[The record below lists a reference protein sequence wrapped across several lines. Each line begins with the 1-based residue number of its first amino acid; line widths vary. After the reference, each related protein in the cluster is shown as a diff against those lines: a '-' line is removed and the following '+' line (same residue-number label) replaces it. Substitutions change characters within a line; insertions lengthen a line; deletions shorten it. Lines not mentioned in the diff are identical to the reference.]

1 MFLKNLLV
9 FNFSIKCF
17 FKSLLLQTKKCNF
30 VVSFFLGGGG
40 GRGGKFTSQPG
51 HHSRFATTTNFSK
64 TLKFTFTETLNSLT
78 TKTRKVQI

>member
-1 MFLKNLLV
+1 MFFQIAPVTNKEMQ
-9 FNFSIKCF
+9 FCCF
-17 FKSLLLQTKKCNF
+17 F
-30 VVSFFLGGGG
+30 FFGGGG

>member
-1 MFLKNLLV
+1 MFFQIAPVTNKEMQ
-9 FNFSIKCF
+9 FFCF
-17 FKSLLLQTKKCNF
+17 F
-30 VVSFFLGGGG
+30 FFWGGGAWG
-40 GRGGKFTSQPG
+40 EIYFSA